1 MPGPVFDVGVTP
13 VAWAAHDPAVVRTPE
28 NLVNTSSSASELKS
42 MFSNLYVVESVVDAL
57 VRVRTKVSSSV
68 SPSSSVYVAVMV
80 CVPAVL
86 TLPVIVSVPSN
97 VAPVGSP
104 ATVMASVPSPP
115 VPATSVKEKSVSTA

>member
-1 MPGPVFDVGVTP
+1 MLLVPDVPLVCARQAP
-13 VAWAAHDPAVVRTPE
+13 SVAKASE
-28 NLVNTSSSASELKS
+28 NLVNTFSSASVVSS
-42 MFSNLYVVESVVDAL
+42 MFSNLYVVASVVDAL
-57 VRVRTKVSSSV
+57 VMVRTKVSSSV

-115 VPATSVKEKSVSTA
+115 IPATNVNEKSVSTA